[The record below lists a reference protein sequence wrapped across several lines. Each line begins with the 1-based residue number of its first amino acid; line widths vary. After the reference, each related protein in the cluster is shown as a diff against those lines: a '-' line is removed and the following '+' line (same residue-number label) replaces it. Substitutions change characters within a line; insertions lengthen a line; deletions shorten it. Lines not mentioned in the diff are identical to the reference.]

1 MTHDTAPEI
10 KLPAPLKPVRDPLDT
25 TVPPRR
31 RVRIPVGVALGL
43 VFSVMLILICG
54 VIIAYMSFS
63 DRLITGRLLD
73 QGAEATLFGNQQV
86 LQDFFSEQEFAFR
99 TISLRAHEEAGGVNA
114 SMLASYQTLMPE
126 GVQLDVTGEKGPQQ
140 APTASQDAPPASVWS
155 GFVFDEGMKATV
167 LTGQMDLGNGQTLT
181 AKYPRAI
188 FDGLVDKMRQ
198 NDRQTP
204 FLFQNKETVIAIAG
218 SGDFDVAVRDKGAL
232 PEPEDLTSSPLN
244 KIWLKQDRSHD
255 MGGSV
260 TGRVFQ
266 AEGGMYTAI
275 MQDVP
280 DGAAKGWIIGTLY
293 RAEHFGSALDQSRI
307 VFYAAGIALLV
318 GALISF
324 AIGRVLGRPLTHLAE
339 VSARIRE
346 LEFDNVEPLPASRL
360 AELDDVNSAVNG
372 TLGALG
378 AFARYVPRQL
388 VKRLIAEGMTDPRQI
403 EIREMTIVFT
413 DLAGF
418 TSLASHLSIEETA
431 SFLNRYF
438 ETVSEAI
445 TAEDGTIDKYMGDG
459 VMAFWGAPL
468 DQPDHAD
475 HAIAS
480 VKALAEKLSAASN
493 IDMRLRIGV
502 HTGKVVVGNFGSE
515 SRMNYTVIGDAVNV
529 AARLQEYG
537 KKVDPDAKVI
547 VLSSAD
553 TVSQLSTEID
563 ATNIGSISLRGRDTE
578 TDVFRIA

>member
-1 MTHDTAPEI
+1 MTHDRALQI
-10 KLPAPLKPVRDPLDT
+10 KSPAPLEPVPAQVDT
-25 TVPPRR
+25 TATPRR
-31 RVRIPVGVALGL
+31 RIRVPVGVALGL
-43 VFSVMLILICG
+43 VFSAMLIVICG

-73 QGAEATLFGNQQV
+73 QGAEATLFGNRSILRQ
-86 LQDFFSEQEFAFR
+86 FFDEQSLAFR
-99 TISLRAHEEAGGVNA
+99 SIEVQADGAAGGLTA
-114 SMLASYQTLMPE
+114 DMLASYQTLMPD
-126 GVQLDVTGEKGPQQ
+126 GVQLEVSGAAETGGP
-140 APTASQDAPPASVWS
+140 AGHPRETSWT
-155 GFVFDEGMKATV
+155 GFVYDPDMQAAV
-167 LTGQMDLGNGQTLT
+167 LAAEVDLGNGQTLV
-181 AKYPRAI
+181 AKYPRSI
-188 FDGLVDKMRQ
+188 FDGLVDEMRQ
-198 NDRQTP
+198 NETQIP
-204 FLFQNKETVIAIAG
+204 FLFQDKETVIAIAG
-218 SGDFDVAVRDKGAL
+218 SGNFDAVVRDKGAL
-232 PEPEDLTSSPLN
+232 PAPEELASSPLN
-244 KIWLKQDRSHD
+244 RIWLKQDRSHD

-275 MQDVP
+275 MKDVA
-280 DGAAKGWIIGTLY
+280 DGAAKGWIVGTLY

-324 AIGRVLGRPLTHLAE
+324 AVGRVLGRPLTRLAE
-339 VSARIRE
+339 VSAKIRE
-346 LEFDNVEPLPASRL
+346 LEFDDVESLPRSRL

-388 VKRLIAEGMTDPRQI
+388 VKRLIAEGMTDPHQI

-431 SFLNRYF
+431 AFLNRYF

-480 VKALAEKLSAASN
+480 VKALAEKLSVASN
-493 IDMRLRIGV
+493 SDMRLRIGV
-502 HTGKVVVGNFGSE
+502 HTGQVVVGNFGSE

-553 TVSQLSTEID
+553 TVSRLSTKI
-563 ATNIGSISLRGRDTE
+563 AVTNIGSISLRGRDTE

>member
-1 MTHDTAPEI
+1 MA
-10 KLPAPLKPVRDPLDT
+10 
-25 TVPPRR
+25 
-31 RVRIPVGVALGL
+31 
-43 VFSVMLILICG
+43 
-54 VIIAYMSFS
+54 
-63 DRLITGRLLD
+63 
-73 QGAEATLFGNQQV
+73 AEV
-86 LQDFFSEQEFAFR
+86 
-99 TISLRAHEEAGGVNA
+99 
-114 SMLASYQTLMPE
+114 
-126 GVQLDVTGEKGPQQ
+126 
-140 APTASQDAPPASVWS
+140 
-155 GFVFDEGMKATV
+155 
-167 LTGQMDLGNGQTLT
+167 DLGNGQTLI
-181 AKYPRAI
+181 ARYPRSI

-198 NDRQTP
+198 NETQIP
-204 FLFQNKETVIAIAG
+204 FLFQDKETVIAIAG
-218 SGDFDVAVRDKGAL
+218 RGNFDAAVRDKGAL
-232 PEPEDLTSSPLN
+232 PTPEELTSSPLN
-244 KIWLKQDRSHD
+244 RIWLKQDRAHD

-275 MQDVP
+275 MKDVA
-280 DGAAKGWIIGTLY
+280 DGAAKCWIVGTLY

-324 AIGRVLGRPLTHLAE
+324 AVGRVLGRPLARLAD
-339 VSARIRE
+339 VSAKIRE
-346 LEFDNVEPLPASRL
+346 LEFGDVQSLPRSRL

-388 VKRLIAEGMTDPRQI
+388 VKRLIAEGMTDPHQI

-431 SFLNRYF
+431 AFLNRYF

-480 VKALAEKLSAASN
+480 VKALAETLSVASN
-493 IDMRLRIGV
+493 SDMRLRIGV
-502 HTGKVVVGNFGSE
+502 HTGQVVVGNFGSE

-553 TVSQLSTEID
+553 TISRLSTDID
-563 ATNIGSISLRGRDTE
+563 VTNIGSISLRGRDTE